1 MKRRFDSGIPLL
13 IFFMKWL
20 IAFIIIL
27 LALFQTSVASNFAIG
42 SIVPNFLLSFLI
54 ALAFLK
60 NFRQSIAYA
69 FLGGLLLDLII
80 GWPFGLILLAFIL
93 IIALV
98 NLISSDFL
106 ETTNL
111 AIVAGIGFS
120 ASLAYFLLIEII
132 LKSANLL
139 KLTDL
144 SSDFFHVFFHIG
156 FPSAIYNSFL
166 IILFYLGIKR
176 LEKNRNF
183 KV

>member
-1 MKRRFDSGIPLL
+1 
-13 IFFMKWL
+13 MKWL
-20 IAFIIIL
+20 FVFIIIL
-27 LALFQTSVASNFAIG
+27 LVLFQLSVASNFAIG
-42 SIVPNFLLSFLI
+42 SIVPNFLFSFLI

-60 NFRQSIAYA
+60 NFRQSIACA

-93 IIALV
+93 IVALV
-98 NLISSDFL
+98 NFISSDFL

-120 ASLAYFLLIEII
+120 AVLAYFLLIEVL

-144 SSDFFHVFFHIG
+144 YSDFFHNFFYIS
-156 FPSAIYNSFL
+156 FPSAIYNTFL
-166 IILFYLGIKR
+166 IVLFYLGIKR
-176 LEKNRNF
+176 LEEKRKTF
-183 KV
+183 KI